1 MIELLK
7 KFMLLMSLIIVAS
20 SFTSTSVN
28 EIKLKPYKEPKETIE
43 SLKDVAYRVN
53 NIQKRIEK
61 NAK

>member
-28 EIKLKPYKEPKETIE
+28 EIKLKPYKEPKEIIE
-43 SLKDVAYRVN
+43 SLKDVTYRVN